1 MQVRLLCHARTSVN
15 WIRTAIAPRVLIIA
29 LAVLPLFGWEK
40 DVHYGLTK
48 WLALQAGFDPYEAE
62 RIAVGT
68 QEPDEGLFLPA
79 PFTVAVYTCL
89 GRQEGASKTIQQLHF
104 PSYGHVPGTPQ
115 ERTVIPGDYRVPN
128 GGNESVR
135 TQLALAKGVRS
146 RPVNERAR
154 ALENFGTSLHPLED
168 SWSHQGD
175 PDIPFLCSKRLSWGH
190 PARRGGCWS
199 HDADLTF
206 LNPTDVV
213 ETARNV
219 YLFMVD
225 YLRMYRPPGI
235 SKAVPWTELETKVL
249 EFAEARTKQEK
260 QRWFERE
267 AHGAFENYDFLAQ
280 TSLARDR
287 FNRSAGPWAQLPE
300 HLVTV
305 AQVQSRGA
313 RSNPLRVLDTFL
325 DLWIVRHEIDAA
337 MQLVDVPSITKLW
350 AEGKHVNSPNPELW
364 VRTVLGM
371 WLLEDHGY
379 VNGLGHGLPNRKGF
393 DELSATW
400 ANKNSPRLIKVEKLA
415 QAIFTPGSSLPEPYL
430 PVLTGRYDDSMT
442 PPNSRYTAVFQ
453 FRHAPHDALM
463 VAAGESGDQWAV
475 VAIDWMVL

>member
-48 WLALQAGFDPYEAE
+48 WLALRAGFDPYEAE

-135 TQLALAKGVRS
+135 TQLALAKGVGS

-190 PARRGGCWS
+190 PEKRGGCWS

-206 LNPTDVV
+206 LNPKDVI
-213 ETARNV
+213 ETAHTV

-225 YLRMYRPPGI
+225 YLRIYRPSGA
-235 SKAVPWTELETKVL
+235 SRAVPWTQLEPKVL

-260 QRWFERE
+260 QKWFERE
-267 AHGAFENYDFLAQ
+267 AQGAFDNYDFLAR
-280 TSLARDR
+280 TSLAKGR
-287 FNRSAGPWAQLPE
+287 FEPTGDSASQRPE
-300 HLVTV
+300 WLLTV
-305 AQVQSRGA
+305 AQGQA
-313 RSNPLRVLDTFL
+313 ATPRSPRRVLDTFL
-325 DLWIVRHEIDAA
+325 DLWIVRRDIDGA
-337 MQLVDVPSITKLW
+337 MQLADVPSITRLW
-350 AEGKHVNSPNPELW
+350 TEARHVDSPNPAMW
-364 VRTVLGM
+364 VKTVLGM
-371 WLLEDHGY
+371 WLLEDHGL
-379 VNGLGHGLPNRKGF
+379 VNALGHGMPNRKGF
-393 DELSATW
+393 EQLSAAST
-400 ANKNSPRLIKVEKLA
+400 NKDSSRLIKAEKLA
-415 QAIFTPGSSLPEPYL
+415 QAIVTPGPSLPEPYL
-430 PVLTGRYDDSMT
+430 AVLTPQSDDSMT
-442 PPNSRYTAVFQ
+442 PRNSRYTALFQ

-463 VAAGESGDQWAV
+463 VAVGESGDQWAV